1 MRGALCLF
9 FALSLWGAED
19 PRLAKLRGMI
29 AAMAARP
36 DPKAPRGATP
46 ALTSMKTLLRE
57 WIESRLAE
65 QGFAADG
72 SMLAHFWNK
81 EIENAQLRTM
91 IIRRPPNPFET
102 TVGRVGMI
110 SVERQEQIFL
120 IVTTR
125 LAIQCGE
132 DESVYVYRWTLGR
145 WQLALSAETNDYSSE
160 ARYRPQT
167 ITSVSISTP
176 AREGPGFEDRL
187 VLILGTNPWCSST
200 WHPLYHRVWR
210 LRSDRSPS
218 EFLGGGD
225 SIAKIDRRMPGA
237 AAPREVLFEFWTWGL
252 GGYHR
257 QEVKRL
263 ALEGHRLVRRDPVA
277 LRPLDFVVWWLESP
291 WAEVEPW
298 TEPKAWAAAK
308 NVHPLGGADR
318 FWENVGL
325 THWCPKEPD
334 LWQVHLTIAS
344 TRLSPA
350 ENPPP
355 QHWYFVLRWR
365 PPYRFSLVDVSNQRR
380 AGCTQED
387 PEAEAV
393 RTLFPPV
400 P

>member
-1 MRGALCLF
+1 
-9 FALSLWGAED
+9 
-19 PRLAKLRGMI
+19 
-29 AAMAARP
+29 
-36 DPKAPRGATP
+36 
-46 ALTSMKTLLRE
+46 MKTLLRE

-65 QGFAADG
+65 QGFEADVG
-72 SMLAHFWNK
+72 MLAHFWNK
-81 EIENAQLRTM
+81 DLESAQLRTV

-125 LAIQCGE
+125 LAIHCGE

-145 WQLALSAETNDYSSE
+145 WQLALSAETNDYSSV

-167 ITSVSISTP
+167 MRSVSISSP
-176 AREGPGFEDRL
+176 ARYGPGFEDRL

-210 LRSDRSPS
+210 LKSDRSPP
-218 EFLGGGD
+218 EFLGAGE
-225 SIAKIDRRMPGA
+225 STAKIDLRMPGA

-252 GGYHR
+252 AGYHR
-257 QEVKRL
+257 QEAVRL
-263 ALEGHRLVRRDPVA
+263 VLEGNRLVRRDPVA
-277 LRPLDFVVWWLESP
+277 LRPLDFVAWWLESE
-291 WAEVEPW
+291 WADVEAW
-298 TEPKAWAAAK
+298 TEPNARATAK
-308 NVHPLGGADR
+308 TVHRLGDPER
-318 FWENVGL
+318 YWTNVGL
-325 THWCPKEPD
+325 TQWCPQEPD
-334 LWQVHLTIAS
+334 LWQVHLTVES
-344 TRLSPA
+344 TRQTPA

-365 PPYRFSLVDVSNQRR
+365 PPYRFSLAGVGNRPR

-393 RTLFPPV
+393 RTLFPPL